1 MEGGK
6 DRMNPVIIGLELEI
20 CRNRDAYIY
29 TYLYVSLLCPQKGL
43 KMITPQ

>member
-29 TYLYVSLLCPQKGL
+29 IHTYMFPCSVL
-43 KMITPQ
+43 KKA